1 MVLSYGLMDY
11 CSYRCCCI
19 FPIGY
24 WKTLTKYAVTEEV
37 CSHRSV
43 CLCYTFCN
51 VKFRA
56 CFKKDMF
63 NAKQSLAQDVPLRT
77 IIGTRHTYYCKV
89 TFCSYFCT
97 CFIKWKIAFHSSI
110 GRRDIGASSLIMSG
124 TESTHPHL
132 VLFP

>member
-1 MVLSYGLMDY
+1 MVLSYGLMGY
-11 CSYRCCCI
+11 CSYRRLRY
-19 FPIGY
+19 FSN
-24 WKTLTKYAVTEEV
+24 KVLENSDKV

-56 CFKKDMF
+56 CFKRQMF
-63 NAKQSLAQDVPLRT
+63 NAKQSLTQDAPLEH
-77 IIGTRHTYYCKV
+77 ICKV

-97 CFIKWKIAFHSSI
+97 CLIKWKIAFHSSF
-110 GRRDIGASSLIMSG
+110 GRRDFGPSSLVMSG
-124 TESTHPHL
+124 TEPTHPHL